1 MQVGK
6 IFSRGDNVPTIT
18 LIAHTGEIHTLDV
31 EEGTTVMEAAIN
43 NAVDGIIGECG
54 GCCSCAT
61 CHCYIDSRWLDK
73 LPVRGDLESEMLE
86 FASSQAGPNSR
97 LACQVEVTDA
107 LDGLV
112 VTLPETQL

>member
-1 MQVGK
+1 M
-6 IFSRGDNVPTIT
+6 PTIS
-18 LIAHTGEIHTLDV
+18 LIEHCGESHTLQV

-43 NAVDGIIGECG
+43 NALDGIIGECG

-61 CHCYIDSRWLDK
+61 CHCYIDPQWLDK

-86 FASSQAGPNSR
+86 FASSPAGSNSR
-97 LACQVEVTDA
+97 LACQVEITQD